1 MKKVLFVIPDKS
13 YKSQDFVNS
22 ANKLGID
29 MVIITDSEQAAQQLG
44 AKNIFSMEFD
54 TLSKEKLNDLPQ
66 DIKLALPV
74 DHSSVLFA
82 SKIVDELG
90 IEGNSIESVENCLYK
105 ERTRLKLTNINQL
118 QPRFIKAKSL
128 NEINKFREKIN
139 SKIIIKPND
148 GVASIGVMSV
158 DEKEN
163 RDTEIH
169 NIINSCTNKEV
180 VVEEFFE
187 GQEYA
192 YEGYLKE
199 GKLNKIV
206 IFEKPGDYSGPY
218 FEEKIFI
225 APSDLDN
232 ATVNQIQKVCQS
244 ACTELGITVGP
255 VHIEF
260 KIINDKI
267 FIIEVN
273 PRTIGGLCS
282 RSLNFN
288 LFRNSLETVILS
300 DLVNDKQVSLNL
312 ASNSTGVL
320 MLSIPEEGIFKGI
333 KNIEKAKKLK
343 EIVNIEISLP
353 IDTHIN
359 KPPFSERYLGFVF
372 ANGESNAETKNALLE
387 CEDLLEPIIE

>member
-13 YKSQDFVNS
+13 YKSQDFVNA

-29 MVIITDSEQAAQQLG
+29 MVIVTDSEQAAQQLG
-44 AKNIFSMEFD
+44 AKNIFSMKFD
-54 TLSKEKLNDLPQ
+54 HFSKEKLSNIPR
-66 DIKLALPV
+66 DIDIAIPV
-74 DHSSVLFA
+74 DHSSVLFT
-82 SKIVDELG
+82 SKIVEELG
-90 IEGNSIESVENCLYK
+90 VNGNSFESVKNCLYK
-105 ERTRLKLTNINQL
+105 ATTREKLTDINQL
-118 QPRFIKAKSL
+118 QPKFIKAKSL

-158 DEKEN
+158 DNGES
-163 RDTEIH
+163 RDTEIVD
-169 NIINSCTNKEV
+169 IINSCSNKEV

-199 GKLNKIV
+199 GELKTIV

-225 APSDLDN
+225 APSDID
-232 ATVNQIQKVCQS
+232 TEKVHEIQKVCQS
-244 ACTELGITVGP
+244 ACTELGLTFGP

-260 KIINDKI
+260 KIINNKI

-288 LFRNSLETVILS
+288 LFKNSLETVILS
-300 DLVNDKQVSLNL
+300 DLVNDKPMSLDL

-320 MLSIPEEGIFKGI
+320 MLPIPEEGVFKGI
-333 KNIEKAKKLK
+333 KNIEKANQIK

-353 IDTHIN
+353 IGTYIN

-372 ANGESNAETKNALLE
+372 ANGQSNVETKNALIE
-387 CEDLLEPIIE
+387 CEELLEPIIE